1 MRVVTVEDSSLKP
14 ATPIRNRLLR
24 LSVAAPRIEPVPPG
38 SIPPCRSADESVE
51 RPHFEVGTA
60 ANLLITFEQSL
71 PDRVG
76 LRLDR
81 FGRGRDDQSL
91 IRGKHK
97 GVTRKD
103 RLSHNLEV
111 GIQLIEVDAA
121 AIGV

>member
-1 MRVVTVEDSSLKP
+1 MRVDTVEDSSLKYGDSN
-14 ATPIRNRLLR
+14 TKLILR
-24 LSVAAPRIEPVPPG
+24 LSVAPPRIEPVPPG

-60 ANLLITFEQSL
+60 ANLLTFEQSL

-81 FGRGRDDQSL
+81 FGRGRDNQSL

-121 AIGV
+121 AVGV